1 MPCSRTGEGASSVCC
16 SALLYV
22 FGWFRRD
29 LVFTVC
35 HTSHQS
41 DWSDVCLYL
50 KTYKCIFKHG
60 NRFTHSDSSMECTN
74 TPTHTHTESV
84 LSIKRPVDFSLFA
97 ISTRLIHNVWFI
109 RLVSYA
115 SLKYC
120 ISHDGHFFCNP
131 HLTRTQL
138 EVQSAL
144 FIQNQA
150 RIDFFFFLFNLTVC

>member
-22 FGWFRRD
+22 FGD
-29 LVFTVC
+29 
-35 HTSHQS
+35 
-41 DWSDVCLYL
+41 SDVIWYSQSVTRPISQMDLMCASISRHTNAY
-50 KTYKCIFKHG
+50 
-60 NRFTHSDSSMECTN
+60 SSMEIDSHTQILAWSVQ
-74 TPTHTHTESV
+74 THLHTHTESV
-84 LSIKRPVDFSLFA
+84 LSIKRPVDLSLFA

-138 EVQSAL
+138 EIQSAL